1 MLRSINLKN
10 KYAYIASSV
19 VAISVLM
26 VLSFLFG
33 YKTSLENEIK
43 ISINTEY
50 NDAMY
55 HLKLKKLLDKNDYK
69 KIDDLTIAS
78 MKSSYEHLK
87 LLRELEKDVT
97 LLHFV
102 ANPFQDFKFGEYSAF
117 EVTNS
122 EVEELEVGIQ
132 KYTNAQ

>member
-1 MLRSINLKN
+1 MK
-10 KYAYIASSV
+10 KQYIYVASGII
-19 VAISVLM
+19 AILILLVI
-26 VLSFLFG
+26 SFLYG
-33 YKTSLENEIK
+33 YKTSLENGVK
-43 ISINTEY
+43 ISINSEY
-50 NDAMY
+50 NDAKY
-55 HLKLKKLLDKNDYK
+55 HLLLKDLLEKKDYK
-69 KIDDLTIAS
+69 KIEKLTITS